1 MATLTIRMPENKAQ
15 RLKTIAAARDI
26 SVNKLF
32 EELAAHVIAAFDIE
46 NRFKIR
52 AARGSASRGLAT
64 LERLDTYYGASRPYY
79 GGLHEPQSPYVHN
92 DPSAPSGNAGKKK
105 KKKK

>member
-52 AARGSASRGLAT
+52 AARGSAARGLAT

-79 GGLHEPQSPYVHN
+79 GGLQDKEQEPYRAGP
-92 DPSAPSGNAGKKK
+92 APMTAGKPKGKKK
-105 KKKK
+105 I